1 MWARLDDELLDHEK
15 ISTAGEV
22 IGGRNGSVI
31 ALGFYAQCLMW
42 ANRHLSD
49 GHLPQRVV
57 KGFRHGSNPLSIA
70 DALVKAGLLE
80 KNGNGFV
87 IHDFTEFNPV
97 GGQGEGE
104 TAEGQAAQ
112 EGERDARE
120 PPIVSG
126 TAFCRPWRC
135 PQWTRRGKVGFRAR
149 ARA

>member
-49 GHLPQRVV
+49 GHLPSSVV

-87 IHDFTEFNPV
+87 IHDFTEFNPS
-97 GGQGEGE
+97 
-104 TAEGQAAQ
+104 AAKVKAKRRKDKQ
-112 EGERDARE
+112 RKKAERDARE
-120 PPIVSG
+120 AAES
-126 TAFCRPWRC
+126 
-135 PQWTRRGKVGFRAR
+135 
-149 ARA
+149 